1 MALVARSTV
10 PAKPMTSRGE
20 ETREAL
26 LDAAEGLIA
35 DHGFRV
41 PSHRMIAGEANAH
54 AALVNY
60 HFSSKEL
67 LFEATIERRA
77 ARLNEAWRNAL
88 NSVRIRASCK
98 VEDILAAWWHP
109 FGDLEEGRDLSW
121 SNYLCVIARIASAA
135 AGETWHQRYF
145 GVIDCDFQTGLAE
158 ALPGTHRNDIEAG
171 FRYSRSL
178 FGEVLLHRCGKTGG
192 TCRPRGFRED
202 DIDRM
207 ICYLGSGMRGL
218 ARDLSMA
225 AD

>member
-1 MALVARSTV
+1 
-10 PAKPMTSRGE
+10 
-20 ETREAL
+20 
-26 LDAAEGLIA
+26 
-35 DHGFRV
+35 
-41 PSHRMIAGEANAH
+41 MIAGEANAH

-98 VEDILAAWWHP
+98 VEDILKAWWRP
-109 FGDLEEGRDLSW
+109 FGELEAGRDPSW

-135 AGETWHQRYF
+135 DGETWHQRYF
-145 GVIDCDFQTGLAE
+145 GVIDRDFQASLAE

-202 DIDRM
+202 DIDKM
-207 ICYLGSGMRGL
+207 IRYLGSGMRGL
-218 ARDLSMA
+218 ARTCPWRGLNGYVGAGDLHGRQG
-225 AD
+225 DCID